1 MKPLPP
7 IRHVEIREDRQR
19 LVAVAAKLSR
29 GADRSDVARLE
40 VALSD
45 LFAAVDEGADL
56 PPTLLYA
63 VGVAREL
70 PVRCRRVLLAM
81 LLVTD
86 GRK

>member
-1 MKPLPP
+1 VKPLPP

-19 LVAVAAKLSR
+19 LVAIAGKLSR
-29 GADRSDVARLE
+29 GADRTDVARLE

-70 PVRCRRVLLAM
+70 PVRCRKVLLGV
-81 LLVTD
+81 LLVME
-86 GRK
+86 GRR